1 VRKKGIGDR
10 RGRPRFEIV
19 GTLTGTLETWRRLEI
34 RNLGVGGALL
44 DTSTPL
50 LPGSRIGGR
59 LSLRGRVREIRGEV
73 RHITTIVGRDA
84 TRYLVGVQWHTAL
97 SVADLES
104 LETLR
109 PVAPSVAH
117 VPERRASL
125 RFLAG
130 TDAEL
135 DQPTW
140 STVNLVDVSTTGV
153 LFSSP
158 VPLDVGE
165 RGELR
170 VRFGEGSFAAQLE
183 VRRTEVRKTPH
194 LGYRAGAVFVS
205 LDDVSRLHLEDFIG
219 DARH

>member
-84 TRYLVGVQWHTAL
+84 TRYLVGVQWHTPL
-97 SVADLES
+97 STADLES

-109 PVAPSVAH
+109 PAAPSVVH
-117 VPERRASL
+117 IPERRANL
-125 RFLAG
+125 RFVAG
-130 TDAEL
+130 ADAEL

>member
-1 VRKKGIGDR
+1 M
-10 RGRPRFEIV
+10 
-19 GTLTGTLETWRRLEI
+19 
-34 RNLGVGGALL
+34 
-44 DTSTPL
+44 ST
-50 LPGSRIGGR
+50 
-59 LSLRGRVREIRGEV
+59 
-73 RHITTIVGRDA
+73 
-84 TRYLVGVQWHTAL
+84 
-97 SVADLES
+97 ADLES

-109 PVAPSVAH
+109 PAAPSVVH
-117 VPERRASL
+117 VPERRANL
-125 RFLAG
+125 RFVAG
-130 TDAEL
+130 ADAEL